1 MLTVGL
7 ILLCG
12 LSSAFLLVHGL
23 TRPWW
28 RSWESRALIASSLGW
43 ALLSGGFLWDDY
55 AGDIPHWVWVL
66 IAYLAV
72 VAAALKLGALVASRR
87 RKP

>member
-28 RSWESRALIASSLGW
+28 RSWESRAMIASSLGW

-55 AGDIPHWVWVL
+55 AGEVPDWVWVL

-72 VAAALKLGALVASRR
+72 VAAALKIGALVASRL